1 MMNKKNIY
9 KLLIVGLLGLTVA
22 CTTATDPTPS
32 TDVSAET
39 LKSITDYGTSK
50 GLTFTKS
57 ADGIFYAISTPNPTG
72 RVPLA
77 NEYVKVHYTYTKLDG
92 TVLDS
97 TAVNLKV
104 PLAFPYLSYNTL
116 LNYGVGLL
124 KEGETGTFVFPVTTN
139 SAEPTA
145 LKATLLSTRN
155 ETEQINEYAAD
166 KFAGT
171 MLKKTASGIQYL
183 ITKSSATGD
192 SVKTAKSAIVNY
204 TGKLLFKSRG
214 RDTNG
219 FYTYSDQFDTG
230 SFTFAL
236 GQSAVVPGF
245 EEAAKLLKVGDKGIF
260 IFPSSLGYGTK
271 GSFNSTTGLYTIN
284 PYTPLLFEIEVT
296 GVVK

>member
-1 MMNKKNIY
+1 MNNKNIY
-9 KLLIVGLLGLTVA
+9 RLLIVGLMGLTVA

-32 TDVSAET
+32 ADISAST
-39 LKSITDYGTSK
+39 LQSITNYGTSK

-57 ADGIFYAISTPNPTG
+57 VDGIFYAISTKNPSG
-72 RVPLA
+72 RAPLA
-77 NEYVKVHYTYTKLDG
+77 NEYVKVHYTYTKFDG

-104 PLAFPYLSYNTL
+104 PLAYPYLAYNTL
-116 LNYGVGLL
+116 LNYAVAYM
-124 KEGETGTFVFPVTTN
+124 KEGETGTFVFPQTTN
-139 SAEPTA
+139 SADPTA

-171 MLKKTASGIQYL
+171 TLKKTASGIQYL

-204 TGKLLFKSRG
+204 TGKLLFKNRG

-219 FYTYSDQFDTG
+219 FYTYLDQFDTG

-236 GQSAVVPGF
+236 GQSAVVAGF
-245 EEAAKLLKVGDKGIF
+245 EEATKLLKVGDKGIF
-260 IFPSSLGYGTK
+260 IFPSTLGYGSK
-271 GSFNSTTGLYTIN
+271 GSFNSTTGTYSIN

>member
-1 MMNKKNIY
+1 MNKKNIY
-9 KLLIVGLLGLTVA
+9 KFLMIGLMGLAVA
-22 CTTATDPTPS
+22 CTTTTDPTPS

-57 ADGIFYAISTPNPTG
+57 ADGIFYAISTANPTG

-77 NEYVKVHYTYTKLDG
+77 NEYVKVHYTYTKFDG

-104 PLAFPYLSYNTL
+104 PLAFPYLAYNTL
-116 LNYGVGLL
+116 INYAVALM
-124 KEGETGTFVFPVTTN
+124 KEGETGTFVFPQTTN
-139 SAEPTA
+139 STAPTA
-145 LKATLLSTRN
+145 LKATLLSSRN

-166 KFAGT
+166 KFVGT
-171 MLKKTASGIQYL
+171 TLKKTASGIQYL

-204 TGKLLFKSRG
+204 TGKLLFKNRG

-219 FYTYSDQFDTG
+219 FYIYTDQFDTG

-236 GQSAVVPGF
+236 GQSAVVAGF

-260 IFPSSLGYGTK
+260 IFPSSLGYGAK
-271 GSFNSTTGLYTIN
+271 GSLNSTTGLYTIN

>member
-1 MMNKKNIY
+1 MNKKNLY
-9 KLLIVGLLGLTVA
+9 TVLIFGLLGLTMA

-39 LKSITDYGTSK
+39 LKNITDYGTSK

-57 ADGIFYAISTPNPTG
+57 ADGIFYAISTANPSG

-92 TVLDS
+92 TILDS
-97 TAVNLKV
+97 TAVKLNV
-104 PLAFPYLSYNTL
+104 PLAYPYLAYNTL
-116 LNYGVGLL
+116 LNYGVALL
-124 KEGETGTFVFPVTTN
+124 KEGETGTFVFPLTSN
-139 SAEPTA
+139 STDPTA
-145 LKATLLSTRN
+145 LKATLISTRS
-155 ETEQINEYAAD
+155 EAEQVNEYVKD
-166 KFAGT
+166 KFPT
-171 MLKKTASGIQYL
+171 TTFNKTASGLQYI

-192 SVKTAKSAIVNY
+192 SAKIAKSATVNY
-204 TGKLLFKSRG
+204 TGKFLFKNRS

-219 FYTYSDQFDTG
+219 FYTYTDQFDSG
-230 SFTFAL
+230 SFSFAF

-245 EEAAKLLKVGDKGIF
+245 EEATKLLKVGDKGVF
-260 IFPSSLGYGTK
+260 IFPSILGYGTK
-271 GSFNSTTGLYTIN
+271 GNFNSTTGTYSIN

>member
-1 MMNKKNIY
+1 MNKTNIY
-9 KLLIVGLLGLTVA
+9 KLLIFGLMALTVA
-22 CTTATDPTPS
+22 CSTASNPTPS
-32 TDVSAET
+32 TDVSAAT
-39 LKSITDYGTSK
+39 LKSITDYGTLK

-57 ADGIFYAISTPNPTG
+57 SDGIFYAISTTNPTG
-72 RVPLA
+72 RLPLA
-77 NEYVKVHYTYTKLDG
+77 NEYVKVYYTYTKLDG
-92 TVLDS
+92 TILDS

-104 PLAFPYLSYNTL
+104 PLAFPYLAYNTL
-116 LNYGVGLL
+116 LNYAVAQL

-139 SAEPTA
+139 SADPTA

-171 MLKKTASGIQYL
+171 TLTKTASGIQYL
-183 ITKSSATGD
+183 ITKSSNSGD

-204 TGKLLFKSRG
+204 TGKLLFKNRG

-219 FYTYSDQFDTG
+219 FYVYSDQFDTG
-230 SFTFAL
+230 TFTFAL
-236 GQSAVVPGF
+236 GQSAVVAGF
-245 EEAAKLLKVGDKGIF
+245 EEATKLLKVGDKGIF
-260 IFPSSLGYGTK
+260 IFPSSLGYGIK
-271 GSFNSTTGLYTIN
+271 GSLNSTTGVYTIN

>member
-1 MMNKKNIY
+1 MNKKIIFTF
-9 KLLIVGLLGLTVA
+9 LIAGLIGFMGA

-32 TDVSAET
+32 TDVTAET
-39 LKSITDYGTSK
+39 LAKITDYGTSK

-57 ADGIFYAISTPNPTG
+57 TDGVFYAISTKNPTG
-72 RVPLA
+72 RLPVA
-77 NEYVKVHYTYTKLDG
+77 NEYVKVHYTYTKFDG

-116 LNYGVGLL
+116 LNYAVALM
-124 KEGETGTFVFPVTTN
+124 KEGETGTFVFPQTTN
-139 SAEPTA
+139 STDPTA
-145 LKATLLSTRN
+145 LKATLISTRN
-155 ETEQINEYAAD
+155 ETEQINEYTAD

-171 MLKKTASGIQYL
+171 TLKKTASGIQYL

-192 SVKTAKSAIVNY
+192 SVKTAKSAIINY
-204 TGKLLFKSRG
+204 TGKLLFKNRG

-219 FYTYSDQFDTG
+219 FYIYTDQFDAG

-236 GQSAVVPGF
+236 GQSAVVAGF

-260 IFPSSLGYGTK
+260 IFPSSLGYGSK
-271 GSFNSTTGLYTIN
+271 GSLNGTTGNYTIN